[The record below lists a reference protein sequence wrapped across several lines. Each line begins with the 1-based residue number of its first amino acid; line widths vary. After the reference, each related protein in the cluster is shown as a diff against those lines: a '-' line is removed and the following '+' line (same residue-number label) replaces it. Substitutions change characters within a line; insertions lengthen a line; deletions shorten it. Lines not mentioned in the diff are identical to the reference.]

1 MNQVSVRVPASTA
14 NLGPGFDCLGVAL
27 HIYNR
32 VSIDRNAPPAGPLGE
47 IAGDAARLYFQA
59 ASTTPF
65 EFSWSA
71 SGDVPRSRGL
81 GSSVTI
87 RLGLMHGLNVL
98 CGTPLNAEQLFELC
112 SELEGHPDNA
122 APAAFGGFTIA
133 RAGASTIRAEVD
145 SALKFVLLIPDFEVS
160 TPDARAALPEMIDRR
175 AAVMSCVNATRI
187 AASFLTHRYEIL
199 RDSFG
204 DGLHQP
210 YRESLIPCLG
220 NVIAAG
226 VGAGALGGYLSGS
239 GSTICCL
246 TLEDPAPVAQAMFA
260 AAEYPGAKTVITSAD
275 NAGTMTV
282 ESPADGALAAAPT
295 T

>member
-27 HIYNR
+27 QLYNR
-32 VSIDRNAPPAGPLGE
+32 VSIDRTVPPAAPTEEL
-47 IAGDAARLYFQA
+47 AGNAARRFFQA
-59 ASTTPF
+59 AATTPF
-65 EFSWSA
+65 DFSWSA
-71 SGDVPRSRGL
+71 VGDVPRSRGL

-98 CGTPLNAEQLFELC
+98 CGTPLSAEQLFELC
-112 SELEGHPDNA
+112 TELEGHPDNA

-133 RAGASTIRAEVD
+133 RTGSATIRAEVD
-145 SALKFVLLIPDFEVS
+145 PALKFVLLIPDFEVS
-160 TPDARAALPEMIDRR
+160 TPAARAVLPEMINRR
-175 AAVMSCVNATRI
+175 AAVMSCVNATRV
-187 AASFLTHRYEIL
+187 AAAFLTHRYEIL

-210 YRESLIPCLG
+210 YRESLIPCLSD
-220 NVIAAG
+220 VIAAG
-226 VGAGALGGYLSGS
+226 AAAGALGGYLSGS

-246 TLEDPAPVAQAMFA
+246 TLDDPTPIA
-260 AAEYPGAKTVITSAD
+260 AAMVEAARNPGARVVVTSAD

-282 ESPADGALAAAPT
+282 ESPADALAAAPT
-295 T
+295 A

>member
-1 MNQVSVRVPASTA
+1 MNHVSVRVPASTA

-27 HIYNR
+27 QLYNR
-32 VSIDRNAPPAGPLGE
+32 VTIDRTIPPAGPPGE
-47 IAGDAARLYFQA
+47 LAGNAAQRYFQA
-59 ASTTPF
+59 AATSPF
-65 EFSWSA
+65 DFSWSA
-71 SGDVPRSRGL
+71 TGEVPRSRGL

-98 CGTPLNAEQLFELC
+98 CGTPLSAEQLFELC
-112 SELEGHPDNA
+112 TELEGHPDNA

-133 RAGASTIRAEVD
+133 RTGTATIRAEVD
-145 SALKFVLLIPDFEVS
+145 PSLKFVLLIPDFEIA
-160 TPDARAALPEMIDRR
+160 TPGARAALPDTVDRR

-187 AASFLTHRYEIL
+187 AAAFLTHRYEIL
-199 RDSFG
+199 RDSFD

-220 NVIAAG
+220 EVIAAG
-226 VGAGALGGYLSGS
+226 VAAGALGGYLSGS

-246 TLEDPAPVAQAMFA
+246 TLEDPAPIAAAMFA
-260 AAEYPGAKTVITSAD
+260 AAENPGAQTVITSAD

-282 ESPADGALAAAPT
+282 ESPAAALAAAPT
-295 T
+295 A